1 MRSNVYALQFIALW
15 STAIAL
21 VVSIFIIKCHLL
33 YSFLGVQ
40 NLLKKQEAVD
50 AEITAHE
57 QLINAVISTAEQLLE
72 RDHYAT
78 DEIEAR
84 CAKLQD
90 SWAELTSLS
99 AARQQKLQDSLKAQ
113 QVETLKFKL
122 TYSCLGFNSS

>member
-33 YSFLGVQ
+33 HSFLGVQ

-72 RDHYAT
+72 RDHYAA

>member
-1 MRSNVYALQFIALW
+1 MSLELVCSGSKTPRVYRRLQHYGQLRLRLW
-15 STAIAL
+15 CQ
-21 VVSIFIIKCHLL
+21 FYIIKCHLL

-72 RDHYAT
+72 RDHYAA

-113 QVETLKFKL
+113 QV
-122 TYSCLGFNSS
+122 

>member
-1 MRSNVYALQFIALW
+1 MFMHYNLWLYGQLRLRLWCQF
-15 STAIAL
+15 
-21 VVSIFIIKCHLL
+21 FIKCHLL

-72 RDHYAT
+72 REHYAA

-99 AARQQKLQDSLKAQ
+99 VARQQKLQDSLKAQ
-113 QVETLKFKL
+113 QVSSFKI
-122 TYSCLGFNSS
+122 

>member
-1 MRSNVYALQFIALW
+1 M
-15 STAIAL
+15 
-21 VVSIFIIKCHLL
+21 
-33 YSFLGVQ
+33 
-40 NLLKKQEAVD
+40 
-50 AEITAHE
+50 
-57 QLINAVISTAEQLLE
+57 ISTAEQLLE
-72 RDHYAT
+72 RDHYAA

>member
-72 RDHYAT
+72 RDHYAA

>member
-1 MRSNVYALQFIALW
+1 MRLWCQF
-15 STAIAL
+15 
-21 VVSIFIIKCHLL
+21 FIIKCHLL

-72 RDHYAT
+72 RDHYAA

-113 QVETLKFKL
+113 QVSNFKIYANL
-122 TYSCLGFNSS
+122 FF

>member
-1 MRSNVYALQFIALW
+1 MHYNLQHYGQPRLRLW
-15 STAIAL
+15 CQF
-21 VVSIFIIKCHLL
+21 FIIKCHLL

-72 RDHYAT
+72 RDHYAA

-122 TYSCLGFNSS
+122 AYSCLGFNSS

>member
-1 MRSNVYALQFIALW
+1 MGCQF
-15 STAIAL
+15 
-21 VVSIFIIKCHLL
+21 FIIKCYLL
-33 YSFLGVQ
+33 CSILGVQ

-72 RDHYAT
+72 RDHYAA

>member
-122 TYSCLGFNSS
+122 AYSCLGFNSS

>member
-1 MRSNVYALQFIALW
+1 MRLWCQFY
-15 STAIAL
+15 
-21 VVSIFIIKCHLL
+21 HLL

-72 RDHYAT
+72 RDHYAA

-113 QVETLKFKL
+113 QV
-122 TYSCLGFNSS
+122 LGLLILVIRCNWFQLFLMISIH

>member
-122 TYSCLGFNSS
+122 TYSCFGFNSS

>member
-1 MRSNVYALQFIALW
+1 MTSNVYALQFIALW

-21 VVSIFIIKCHLL
+21 VVSILYYCHLL

-40 NLLKKQEAVD
+40 NLLKKHEAVD

-57 QLINAVISTAEQLLE
+57 QLINTVISTAEQLLE
-72 RDHYAT
+72 RDHYAA

-113 QVETLKFKL
+113 QV
-122 TYSCLGFNSS
+122 

>member
-1 MRSNVYALQFIALW
+1 MRLWCQF
-15 STAIAL
+15 
-21 VVSIFIIKCHLL
+21 FIIKCYLL
-33 YSFLGVQ
+33 CSILGVQ

-72 RDHYAT
+72 RDHYAA

-99 AARQQKLQDSLKAQ
+99 TARQQKLQDSLKAQ